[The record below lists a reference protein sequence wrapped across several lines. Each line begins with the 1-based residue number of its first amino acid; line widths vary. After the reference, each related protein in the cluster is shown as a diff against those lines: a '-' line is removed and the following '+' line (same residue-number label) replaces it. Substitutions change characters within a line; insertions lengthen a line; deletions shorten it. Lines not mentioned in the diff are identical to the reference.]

1 MQDGKVT
8 ALTAFVLLE
17 QPDGESSLARARRVK
32 TALAAE
38 AARQF
43 PGKIYG
49 YITIVPLCGMDEV
62 RRELQTYCDDP
73 HFIGLKFL
81 GGYHGE
87 VTQPEYAVC
96 CLRTCRIRQ
105 TILDGNTTF

>member
-49 YITIVPLCGMDEV
+49 YITIVRSRSRNMRP
-62 RRELQTYCDDP
+62 
-73 HFIGLKFL
+73 
-81 GGYHGE
+81 
-87 VTQPEYAVC
+87 AV
-96 CLRTCRIRQ
+96 
-105 TILDGNTTF
+105 